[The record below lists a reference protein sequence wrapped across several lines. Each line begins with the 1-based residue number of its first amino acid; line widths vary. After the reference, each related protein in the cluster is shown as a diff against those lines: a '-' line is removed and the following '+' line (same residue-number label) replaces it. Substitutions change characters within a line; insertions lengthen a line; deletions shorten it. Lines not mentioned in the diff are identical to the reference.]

1 MNLKKILVFFSML
14 IFGSITAQA
23 ASKKNETKKVKNQR
37 YFLLTMV
44 VGTKEVVVV
53 AKVEETLIKE
63 EVVNVISGIKEITDV
78 VVKEKTSTKDVVV
91 NKISGTT
98 ETIDMVVKEEE
109 TSEEIAIQEEFVV
122 TFLSVE
128 PELQVVLV

>member
-1 MNLKKILVFFSML
+1 
-14 IFGSITAQA
+14 
-23 ASKKNETKKVKNQR
+23 
-37 YFLLTMV
+37 MV

-78 VVKEKTSTKDVVV
+78 VVKGEETSTKDVVV

-128 PELQVVLV
+128 TELQVVLV